1 MCRTSGGKMILSY
14 DINKLK
20 DLLRSFYR
28 LTKIRIVVYND
39 VFEKIAEVPDYD
51 CSFCRL
57 IRSDKNAEKIC
68 LASDKYACEMCQKN
82 DALYS
87 YTCHA
92 GLTETVTPIR
102 HGNIIIGYLMFGQ
115 VLQTPDPN
123 TYWNQIVK
131 KCSSY
136 NVDMEQLYQAYL
148 RKQPMEPGQ
157 VHASAQI
164 LEACAGYLWL
174 QRYISLKED
183 SLPNKIDEYIT
194 NNLDADLSVAALCNR
209 FNISRSKLYKIFHE
223 YFGSGV
229 EQMTRSLRIDKA
241 KELLKECNDPVSE
254 IAYQV
259 GYIDYNYFIK
269 VFKKETEFTPI
280 QFRKLNQSSK

>member
-57 IRSDKNAEKIC
+57 IRSDKNAEKNC
-68 LASDKYACEMCQKN
+68 LASDEYALKMCQKK

-87 YTCHA
+87 YKCHA

-115 VLQTPDPN
+115 VLQTSAPRL
-123 TYWNQIVK
+123 YWNEILER
-131 KCSSY
+131 CSNY
-136 NVDMEQLYQAYL
+136 RIDIYQLYQAYNKK
-148 RKQPMEPGQ
+148 RPMESEQ
-157 VHASAQI
+157 VQAAAQI
-164 LEACAGYLWL
+164 IEACAGYLWL
-174 QRYISLKED
+174 QRCIYLKED
-183 SLPNKIDEYIT
+183 SLPNKIDDYIT
-194 NNLDADLSVAALCNR
+194 NNLDADLSAPALCKR
-209 FNISRSKLYKIFHE
+209 FNISRSKLYKIFYE
-223 YFGSGV
+223 YYGNSVGQV
-229 EQMTRSLRIDKA
+229 IRSLRIKKA
-241 KELLKECNDPVSE
+241 KELLINKNDPVSE
-254 IAYQV
+254 VAYQV
-259 GYIDYNYFIK
+259 GFTDYNYFIK
-269 VFKKETEFTPI
+269 VFKSETGFTPV
-280 QFRKLNQSSK
+280 QFRRNYSDQ